1 MGTKTWSRV
10 IRLTSVA
17 VAIGARV
24 GIAWGG
30 EYLGTVRT
38 IDQAQRTVLLSDGT
52 RLWLLPG
59 LSLELFGEG
68 KRIKVIYEERDGKKW
83 VRSVEAA
90 S

>member
-30 EYLGTVRT
+30 EYLGTVR
-38 IDQAQRTVLLSDGT
+38 SDGT